1 MKNII
6 FIAPPAAGKG
16 TQAKLVS
23 TEYNI
28 PHISTGDLLRE
39 EMTKGSEIG
48 ISIKKDMES
57 GNLVS
62 DEVITTLLKNRI
74 TSNDCLNGF
83 ILDGYPRNIEQAKEY
98 DGPVLIHVLTKK
110 GKGYKYAEG
119 DKYGEWHGIGPF
131 DKETGKKLFEQVLE
145 TSKKW
150 GNEDNMMYVVGAT
163 KANMLQDIRA
173 IIPNNFLLVPGVGAQ
188 GGSLEAVAEFGMNDE
203 CGLLVNS
210 SRAIIYADSTEN
222 FAEAARAEALKVQQ
236 EMDALLTKKGI

>member
-39 EMTKGSEIG
+39 EMAKGSEIG

-74 TSNDCLNGF
+74 TSSDCKNGF
-83 ILDGYPRNIEQAKEY
+83 ILDGYPRNLAQAKKY
-98 DGPVLIHVLTKK
+98 DELLDELHLDK
-110 GKGYKYAEG
+110 GVVIFF
-119 DKYGEWHGIGPF
+119 DI
-131 DKETGKKLFEQVLE
+131 DKEVALKRTL
-145 TSKKW
+145 S
-150 GNEDNMMYVVGAT
+150 
-163 KANMLQDIRA
+163 R
-173 IIPNNFLLVPGVGAQ
+173 IICSNCGSSYNLLVEDLKPQKENICDRCNSELKTRTDDTEEVFIHRFDTYLNSTKDLIEYYQ
-188 GGSLEAVAEFGMNDE
+188 NL
-203 CGLLVNS
+203 GLLHKIDV
-210 SRAIIYADSTEN
+210 ST
-222 FAEAARAEALKVQQ
+222 K
-236 EMDALLTKKGI
+236 DAKTIFEEVKEILND